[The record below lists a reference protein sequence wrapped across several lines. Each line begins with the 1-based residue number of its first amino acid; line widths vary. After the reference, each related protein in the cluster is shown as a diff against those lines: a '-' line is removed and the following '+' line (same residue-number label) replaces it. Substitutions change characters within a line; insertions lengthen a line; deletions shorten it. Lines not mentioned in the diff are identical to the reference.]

1 MAKHTGYNI
10 FQNKRTYV
18 LFLLCKFDIINTSY
32 FIWNIVIFRRII
44 IQELQLNKYINLQEQ
59 EILQKKY
66 KQNISKLIEK
76 HNNTYIEQLRKDLK
90 ILNNING
97 YPLDEYQSRVVLS
110 NELATL
116 VIAGAGSG
124 KSLTI
129 IGKIVYLVKVCN
141 INPNDILCISF
152 TNDAT
157 INLKNNI
164 KKNYN
169 FDIDIYTF
177 HKLSLSILKSHNIKY
192 TIAKED
198 LLTDIIEIFFNE
210 VIPTNKIY
218 QKAIYYILG
227 KTSNEKEILNLK
239 RLITTFINLYKS
251 NNYPITYY
259 LSILKK
265 IKFTFNLKEYIK
277 NKYLILLIF
286 NIHIMYQD
294 ELNKESSLD
303 FNDMINK
310 TVEVLDNLSLKK
322 KWKYIIVDEYQDTSL
337 TKFNLIKKIIDIC
350 NANFLAVGDDF
361 QSIYRFT
368 GCNLHIFLNFT
379 KYFNY
384 SKIMPIIN
392 TYRNPQE
399 LINIAGKFIMKN
411 KYQQKKRLVSNKRL
425 SNPVIIY
432 YSNNKV
438 SILKEILTT
447 IESKD
452 IMVLGR
458 NNQDILNYID
468 NTYKRDNDIYTYQ
481 NTSFRYLTIHKS
493 KGLESEN
500 IILINMEDKLL
511 GLPTK
516 IKDEKILRYVNNT
529 KDYYPYEEERRL
541 FYVALT
547 RTKNKTYIISPYKN
561 ESIFIKEIKKYKGII
576 QIKK

>member
-1 MAKHTGYNI
+1 M
-10 FQNKRTYV
+10 
-18 LFLLCKFDIINTSY
+18 
-32 FIWNIVIFRRII
+32 NIVIQRRII
-44 IQELQLNKYINLQEQ
+44 IIELKYINLQEKEQ
-59 EILQKKY
+59 LLKENPKVKRL
-66 KQNISKLIEK
+66 SKLIDQ
-76 HNNTYIEQLRKDLK
+76 HNTTYIDNLRKKLN

-97 YPLDEYQSRVVLS
+97 YPLDDYQSRVVLS
-110 NELATL
+110 NEKATL
-116 VIAGAGSG
+116 VVAGAGSG

-129 IGKIVYLVKVCN
+129 IGKIVYLVKICN
-141 INPNDILCISF
+141 INANDILCISF

-198 LLTDIIEIFFNE
+198 LLLDIIELFFNE
-210 VIPTNKIY
+210 IIPNNKIY
-218 QKAIYYILG
+218 QKALKYILG
-227 KTSNEKEILNLK
+227 KTPTEKEKVNLK

-259 LSILKK
+259 LLILKK
-265 IKFTFNLKEYIK
+265 IKYTLNIKEYIK

-286 NIHIMYQD
+286 NIHIMYQE
-294 ELNKESSLD
+294 ELNKDKSLD

-310 TVEVLDNLSLKK
+310 TIDIISNKGLIK
-322 KWKYIIVDEYQDTSL
+322 KWKYIIVDEYQDTSI
-337 TKFNLIKKIIDIC
+337 TKFNLIKIIIDIC
-350 NANFLAVGDDF
+350 NAKFLAVGDDF

-399 LINIAGKFIMKN
+399 LINIAGKFVMKN
-411 KYQQKKRLVSNKRL
+411 KYQQKKNLISSKHL

-438 SILKEILTT
+438 SILKEILKL
-447 IESKD
+447 IESNN

-458 NNQDILNYID
+458 NNKDILKYID
-468 NTYKRDNDIYTYQ
+468 NTYKQDNDIYTYQ
-481 NTSFRYLTIHKS
+481 NKSFRYLTIHKS
-493 KGLESEN
+493 KGLESEYV
-500 IILINMEDKLL
+500 ILINVEDNLL

-516 IKDEKILRYVNNT
+516 IKDEKILKYVNNT
-529 KDYYPYEEERRL
+529 KDYYLYEEERRL

-561 ESIFIKEIKKYKGII
+561 ESIFIKEIKKYKGVI

>member
-1 MAKHTGYNI
+1 M
-10 FQNKRTYV
+10 
-18 LFLLCKFDIINTSY
+18 
-32 FIWNIVIFRRII
+32 NIVIQRRII
-44 IQELQLNKYINLQEQ
+44 IIELKYINLQEKEQ
-59 EILQKKY
+59 LLKENPKVKRL
-66 KQNISKLIEK
+66 SKLIDQ
-76 HNNTYIEQLRKDLK
+76 HNITYIDNLRKKLN

-97 YPLDEYQSRVVLS
+97 YPLDDYQSRVVLS
-110 NELATL
+110 NEKATL
-116 VIAGAGSG
+116 VVAGAGSG

-129 IGKIVYLVKVCN
+129 IGKIVYLVKICN
-141 INPNDILCISF
+141 INANDILCISF

-198 LLTDIIEIFFNE
+198 LLLDIIELFFNE
-210 VIPTNKIY
+210 IIPNNKIY
-218 QKAIYYILG
+218 QKALKYILG
-227 KTSNEKEILNLK
+227 KTPTEKEIVNLK

-265 IKFTFNLKEYIK
+265 IKYTLNIKEYIK

-286 NIHIMYQD
+286 NIHIMYQE
-294 ELNKESSLD
+294 ELTKDKSLD

-310 TVEVLDNLSLKK
+310 TIDVLKNKGLMK
-322 KWKYIIVDEYQDTSL
+322 KWKYIIVDEYQDTSI
-337 TKFNLIKKIIDIC
+337 TKFNLIKNIIDIC
-350 NANFLAVGDDF
+350 NAKFLAVGDDF

-399 LINIAGKFIMKN
+399 LINIAGKFVMKN
-411 KYQQKKRLVSNKRL
+411 KYQQKKNLISSKHL

-438 SILKEILTT
+438 SILKEILKL
-447 IESKD
+447 IESNN

-458 NNQDILNYID
+458 NNKDILKYID
-468 NTYKRDNDIYTYQ
+468 NTYKQDNDIYTYQ
-481 NTSFRYLTIHKS
+481 NKSFRYLTIHKS
-493 KGLESEN
+493 KGLESEYV
-500 IILINMEDKLL
+500 ILINVEDNLL

-516 IKDEKILRYVNNT
+516 IKDEKILKYVNNT
-529 KDYYPYEEERRL
+529 KDYYLYEEERRL

-561 ESIFIKEIKKYKGII
+561 ESIFIKEIKKYKGVI

>member
-1 MAKHTGYNI
+1 MKTIEEHNI
-10 FQNKRTYV
+10 
-18 LFLLCKFDIINTSY
+18 
-32 FIWNIVIFRRII
+32 
-44 IQELQLNKYINLQEQ
+44 KYINETR
-59 EILQKKY
+59 KK
-66 KQNISKLIEK
+66 L
-76 HNNTYIEQLRKDLK
+76 T

-97 YPLDEYQSRVVLS
+97 YPLDDYQSRVVLS

-116 VIAGAGSG
+116 VVAGAGSG

-169 FDIDIYTF
+169 FNIDIYTF
-177 HKLSLSILKSHNIKY
+177 HKLSLTILKSHNIEY
-192 TIAKED
+192 QIANED
-198 LLTDIIEIFFNE
+198 LLNSVVNTFFNE
-210 VIPTNKIY
+210 IIPTKPIY
-218 QKAIYYILG
+218 QKALKYIIG
-227 KTSNEKEILNLK
+227 KTPSEKELTNLK
-239 RLITTFINLYKS
+239 RLIMTFINLFKS
-251 NNYPITYY
+251 NNLPITYY
-259 LSILKK
+259 LTILKK
-265 IKFTFNLKEYIK
+265 IKFTLNIKQYVK

-286 NIHIMYQD
+286 NIHILYQE
-294 ELNKESSLD
+294 ELKQTNSID
-303 FNDMINK
+303 FNDMINN
-310 TVEVLDNLSLKK
+310 TITTLDKYNLKK
-322 KWKYIIVDEYQDTSL
+322 KWKYVIVDEYQDTSL

-350 NANFLAVGDDF
+350 NAKFLAVGDDF

-379 KYFNY
+379 KYFDY

-411 KYQQKKRLVSNKRL
+411 KYQQRKNLVSNKHL

-432 YSNNKV
+432 YCDDKIK
-438 SILKEILTT
+438 ILKEILT
-447 IESKD
+447 ILDNQNSKE
-452 IMVLGR
+452 ILVLGR
-458 NNQDILNYID
+458 NNKDIINYID
-468 NTYKRDNDIYTYQ
+468 KNYKQNNDIYTY
-481 NTSFRYLTIHKS
+481 NNISFRYLTIHKS
-493 KGLESEN
+493 KGLESDN
-500 IILINMEDKLL
+500 VILINVEAKLL

-516 IKDEKILRYVNNT
+516 IKDEKILKYVNKT

-547 RTKNKTYIISPYKN
+547 RTKNKIYIISPYKN
-561 ESIFIKEIKKYKGII
+561 ESIFTKEIKKYKGVI

>member
-1 MAKHTGYNI
+1 M
-10 FQNKRTYV
+10 
-18 LFLLCKFDIINTSY
+18 
-32 FIWNIVIFRRII
+32 NIVIQRRII
-44 IQELQLNKYINLQEQ
+44 IIELKYINLQEKEQ
-59 EILQKKY
+59 LLKENPKVKRL
-66 KQNISKLIEK
+66 SKLIDQ
-76 HNNTYIEQLRKDLK
+76 HNTTYIDNLRKKLN

-97 YPLDEYQSRVVLS
+97 YPLDDYQSRVVLS
-110 NELATL
+110 NEKATL
-116 VIAGAGSG
+116 VVAGAGSG

-129 IGKIVYLVKVCN
+129 IGKIVYLVKICN

-198 LLTDIIEIFFNE
+198 LLLDIIELFFNE
-210 VIPTNKIY
+210 IIPNNKIY
-218 QKAIYYILG
+218 QKALKYILG
-227 KTSNEKEILNLK
+227 KKPTEKEIVNLK

-259 LSILKK
+259 LLILKK
-265 IKFTFNLKEYIK
+265 IKYTLNIKEYIK

-286 NIHIMYQD
+286 NIHIMYQE
-294 ELNKESSLD
+294 ELNKDKSLD

-310 TVEVLDNLSLKK
+310 TIDIISNKGLIK
-322 KWKYIIVDEYQDTSL
+322 KWKYIIVDEYQDTSI
-337 TKFNLIKKIIDIC
+337 TKFNLIKNIIDIC
-350 NANFLAVGDDF
+350 NAKFLAVGDDF

-399 LINIAGKFIMKN
+399 LINIAGKFVMKN
-411 KYQQKKRLVSNKRL
+411 KYQQKKNLVSSKHL

-438 SILKEILTT
+438 SILKEILKL
-447 IESKD
+447 IESNN

-458 NNQDILNYID
+458 NNKDILKYID
-468 NTYKRDNDIYTYQ
+468 NTYKQDNDIYTYQ
-481 NTSFRYLTIHKS
+481 NKSFRYLTIHKS
-493 KGLESEN
+493 KGLESEYV
-500 IILINMEDKLL
+500 ILINVEDNLL

-516 IKDEKILRYVNNT
+516 IKDEKILKYVNNT

-561 ESIFIKEIKKYKGII
+561 ESIFIKEIKKYKGVI

>member
-259 LSILKK
+259 LSVLKK

-458 NNQDILNYID
+458 NNKDILNYID
-468 NTYKRDNDIYTYQ
+468 NTYKQDNDIYTYQ

>member
-1 MAKHTGYNI
+1 M
-10 FQNKRTYV
+10 
-18 LFLLCKFDIINTSY
+18 
-32 FIWNIVIFRRII
+32 NIVIQRRII
-44 IQELQLNKYINLQEQ
+44 IIELKYINLQEKEQ
-59 EILQKKY
+59 LLKENPKVKRL
-66 KQNISKLIEK
+66 SKLIDQ
-76 HNNTYIEQLRKDLK
+76 HNTTYIDNLRKKLN

-97 YPLDEYQSRVVLS
+97 YPLDDYQSRVVLS
-110 NELATL
+110 NEKATL
-116 VIAGAGSG
+116 VVAGAGSG

-129 IGKIVYLVKVCN
+129 IGKIVYLVKICN

-198 LLTDIIEIFFNE
+198 LLLDIIELFFNE
-210 VIPTNKIY
+210 IIPNNKIY
-218 QKAIYYILG
+218 QKALKYILG
-227 KTSNEKEILNLK
+227 KTPTEKEIVNLK

-265 IKFTFNLKEYIK
+265 IKYTLNIKEYIK

-286 NIHIMYQD
+286 NIHIMYQE
-294 ELNKESSLD
+294 ELTKDKSLD

-310 TVEVLDNLSLKK
+310 TIDVLKNKGLMK
-322 KWKYIIVDEYQDTSL
+322 KWKYIIVDEYQDTSI
-337 TKFNLIKKIIDIC
+337 TKFNLIKNIIDIC
-350 NANFLAVGDDF
+350 NAKFLAVGDDF

-399 LINIAGKFIMKN
+399 LINIAGKFVMKN
-411 KYQQKKRLVSNKRL
+411 KYQQKKNLISSKHL

-432 YSNNKV
+432 YSNNKISV
-438 SILKEILTT
+438 LKEILNM

-458 NNQDILNYID
+458 NNKDILKYID
-468 NTYKRDNDIYTYQ
+468 NTYKQDNDIYTYQ
-481 NTSFRYLTIHKS
+481 NKSFRYLTIHKS
-493 KGLESEN
+493 KWLESEYV
-500 IILINMEDKLL
+500 ILINVEDNLL

-516 IKDEKILRYVNNT
+516 IKDEKILKYVNNT

-561 ESIFIKEIKKYKGII
+561 ESIFIKEIKKYKGVI

>member
-1 MAKHTGYNI
+1 M
-10 FQNKRTYV
+10 
-18 LFLLCKFDIINTSY
+18 
-32 FIWNIVIFRRII
+32 NIVIQRRII
-44 IQELQLNKYINLQEQ
+44 ILELKYINLQEKEQ
-59 EILQKKY
+59 LLKENPKVKRL
-66 KQNISKLIEK
+66 SRLIDQ
-76 HNNTYIEQLRKDLK
+76 HNTTYIDNLRKKLN

-97 YPLDEYQSRVVLS
+97 YPLDDYQSRVVLS
-110 NELATL
+110 NEKATL
-116 VIAGAGSG
+116 VVAGAGSG

-129 IGKIVYLVKVCN
+129 IGKIVYLVKICN

-198 LLTDIIEIFFNE
+198 LLLDIIELFFNE
-210 VIPTNKIY
+210 IIPNNKIY
-218 QKAIYYILG
+218 QKALKYILG
-227 KTSNEKEILNLK
+227 KTPTEKEIVNLK

-265 IKFTFNLKEYIK
+265 IKYTLNIKEYIK

-286 NIHIMYQD
+286 NVHIMYQE
-294 ELNKESSLD
+294 ELTKDKSLD

-310 TVEVLDNLSLKK
+310 TIDILKNKGLMK
-322 KWKYIIVDEYQDTSL
+322 KWKYIIVDEYQDTSI
-337 TKFNLIKKIIDIC
+337 TKFNLIKNIIDIC
-350 NANFLAVGDDF
+350 NAKFLAVGDDF

-399 LINIAGKFIMKN
+399 LINIAGKFVMKN
-411 KYQQKKRLVSNKRL
+411 KYQQKKNLISSKHL

-432 YSNNKV
+432 YSNNKISV
-438 SILKEILTT
+438 LKEILNM
-447 IESKD
+447 IESKE

-458 NNQDILNYID
+458 NNKDILKYID
-468 NTYKRDNDIYTYQ
+468 NTYKQDNDIYTYQ
-481 NTSFRYLTIHKS
+481 NKSFRYLTIHKS
-493 KGLESEN
+493 KGLESEYV
-500 IILINMEDKLL
+500 ILINVEDNLL

-516 IKDEKILRYVNNT
+516 IKDEKILKYVNNT

-561 ESIFIKEIKKYKGII
+561 ESIFIKEIKKYKGVI

>member
-1 MAKHTGYNI
+1 M
-10 FQNKRTYV
+10 
-18 LFLLCKFDIINTSY
+18 
-32 FIWNIVIFRRII
+32 NIVIQRRII
-44 IQELQLNKYINLQEQ
+44 IIELKYINLQEKEQ
-59 EILQKKY
+59 LLKENPKVKRL
-66 KQNISKLIEK
+66 SKLIDQ
-76 HNNTYIEQLRKDLK
+76 HNTTYIDNLRKKLN

-97 YPLDEYQSRVVLS
+97 YPLDDYQSRVVLS
-110 NELATL
+110 NEKATL
-116 VIAGAGSG
+116 VVAGAGSG

-129 IGKIVYLVKVCN
+129 IGKIVYLVKICN
-141 INPNDILCISF
+141 INANDILCISF

-198 LLTDIIEIFFNE
+198 LLLDIIELFFNE
-210 VIPTNKIY
+210 IIPNNKIY
-218 QKAIYYILG
+218 QKALKYILG
-227 KTSNEKEILNLK
+227 KTPTEKEKVNLK

-259 LSILKK
+259 LLILKK
-265 IKFTFNLKEYIK
+265 IKYTLNIKEYIK

-286 NIHIMYQD
+286 NIHIMYQE
-294 ELNKESSLD
+294 ELNKDKSLD

-310 TVEVLDNLSLKK
+310 TISIISNKGLIK
-322 KWKYIIVDEYQDTSL
+322 KWKYIIVDEYQDTSI
-337 TKFNLIKKIIDIC
+337 TKFNLIKNIIDIC
-350 NANFLAVGDDF
+350 NAKFLAVGDDF

-399 LINIAGKFIMKN
+399 LINIAGKFVMKN
-411 KYQQKKRLVSNKRL
+411 KYQQKKNLISSKHL

-438 SILKEILTT
+438 SILKEILKL
-447 IESKD
+447 IESNN

-458 NNQDILNYID
+458 NNKDILKYID
-468 NTYKRDNDIYTYQ
+468 NTYKQDNDIYTYQ
-481 NTSFRYLTIHKS
+481 NKSFRYLTIHKS
-493 KGLESEN
+493 KGLESEYV
-500 IILINMEDKLL
+500 ILINVEDNLL

-516 IKDEKILRYVNNT
+516 IKDEKILKYVNNT
-529 KDYYPYEEERRL
+529 KDYYLYEEERRL

-547 RTKNKTYIISPYKN
+547 RTKNKTYILSPYKN
-561 ESIFIKEIKKYKGII
+561 ESIFIKEIKKYKGVI

>member
-1 MAKHTGYNI
+1 M
-10 FQNKRTYV
+10 
-18 LFLLCKFDIINTSY
+18 
-32 FIWNIVIFRRII
+32 NIVIKRTII
-44 IQELQLNKYINLQEQ
+44 IKELISNKYINLQEQ
-59 EILQKKY
+59 ELLFKQSSLNKKILKKIEEHNTNY
-66 KQNISKLIEK
+66 INETRKKL
-76 HNNTYIEQLRKDLK
+76 T

-129 IGKIVYLVKVCN
+129 IGKIVYLVKICN

-164 KKNYN
+164 KKTYN

-177 HKLSLSILKSHNIKY
+177 HKLSLTILNSHNIEYK
-192 TIAKED
+192 IANED
-198 LLTDIIEIFFNE
+198 LLNSIVDTFFNE
-210 VIPTNKIY
+210 TIPSNKIY
-218 QKAIYYILG
+218 QKALRYIIG
-227 KTSNEKEILNLK
+227 KSPKEKELINLK
-239 RLITTFINLYKS
+239 RLITTFINLFKS
-251 NNYPITYY
+251 NNQPITYY
-259 LSILKK
+259 LTILKR
-265 IKFTFNLKEYIK
+265 IKFTLNIKEYIK
-277 NKYLILLIF
+277 HKYLILLIF
-286 NIHIMYQD
+286 NIHILYEE
-294 ELNKESSLD
+294 ELKQTDSID
-303 FNDMINK
+303 FNDMINNAINTIEK
-310 TVEVLDNLSLKK
+310 YGLKK
-322 KWKYIIVDEYQDTSL
+322 KWKYVIVDEYQDTSL
-337 TKFNLIKKIIDIC
+337 TKFNLIKKIIDISE
-350 NANFLAVGDDF
+350 AKFLAVGDDF

-384 SKIMPIIN
+384 SKIMPIVN

-411 KYQQKKRLVSNKRL
+411 KYQQRKNLVSNKHL
-425 SNPVIIY
+425 SNPIIIY
-432 YSNNKV
+432 YSNDKIK
-438 SILKEILTT
+438 SLKEILTT
-447 IESKD
+447 LELQNSKE
-452 IMVLGR
+452 ILVLGR
-458 NNQDILNYID
+458 NNKDIISYID
-468 NTYKRDNDIYTYQ
+468 NTYKQDKDIYTY
-481 NTSFRYLTIHKS
+481 NNISFRYLTIHKS
-493 KGLESEN
+493 KGLESDN
-500 IILINMEDKLL
+500 VILINVEDKLL

-516 IKDEKILRYVNNT
+516 IKDEKILKHVNNT

-561 ESIFIKEIKKYKGII
+561 ESIFIKEIKKYKGVK